1 MKDTILK
8 ALRLF
13 LTMILLCIIC
23 FFLVMSFNVLK
34 VGLFTESI
42 GYDVYGTL
50 KTEDGE
56 NKDTEQK
63 SEYLYTYYFEDGDDK
78 RAEEYENK
86 GYELIKYSVR
96 SEVEPV
102 ANAVISAISQL
113 FCFIIAVFLIYGKLW
128 KYGNRDFEA
137 TRLHG
142 LKFSKLKGLYIGIL
156 ANLPMLIF
164 LIFAVAA
171 QNKIKLPVSLFA
183 LANSYM
189 FEILTAINRGIVYFA
204 DANVW
209 RIIIYFATLL
219 FVPAVSAV
227 SYYIGFKDIVIS
239 DKLIY
244 KNTKKKKGKG

>member
-1 MKDTILK
+1 MKDTVLK

-13 LTMILLCIIC
+13 LTMLLSTIMC
-23 FFLVMSFNVLK
+23 FFLVTSFNVLK
-34 VGLFTESI
+34 VGLFTEKI
-42 GYDVYGTL
+42 GYDVYGVL

-63 SEYLYTYYFEDGDDK
+63 SEYLYTYYLADGEDEM
-78 RAEEYENK
+78 AEEYENK
-86 GYELIKYSVR
+86 GYILSKISIR
-96 SEVEPV
+96 SDVDKG
-102 ANAVISAISQL
+102 ANVVMIIISQL
-113 FCFIIAVFLIYGKLW
+113 FCFVITVSFIYGKLW
-128 KYGNRDFEA
+128 KCGNRDFEA
-137 TRLHG
+137 VRLHG
-142 LKFSKLKGLYIGIL
+142 VKISKLKGLYIGIL

-164 LIFAVAA
+164 SIFAVAA

-183 LANSYM
+183 FANSYM

-244 KNTKKKKGKG
+244 KNTKKKKGKR